1 MRKDTPRPFTHPF
14 QDEHSGSLCPHPLR
28 VWRASACHRSGP
40 DAFGGSERQRT
51 LSGPGCIRV
60 RCRGASAG
68 GDRSHLMRLDDR
80 RCLPVQCC
88 TIFTIRAR
96 TWGRPTRHLAA
107 SSAPPP
113 RTIIALRP
121 LPGVLGWQGFQ
132 LARRVDGG
140 SQRTR
145 LPKNHRPMREHLCLN
160 WHKPAEV
167 FRQSRHPGSRPGYP
181 TLPHACRASSPRHSP
196 AFAAAPSR
204 PGCKSTCT
212 TLMHCVHGGNSTLC
226 IDTNCRHH
234 IVRRHVSA
242 STAPGPTVY
251 GPSTDQAGDIE

>member
-1 MRKDTPRPFTHPF
+1 
-14 QDEHSGSLCPHPLR
+14 
-28 VWRASACHRSGP
+28 
-40 DAFGGSERQRT
+40 
-51 LSGPGCIRV
+51 
-60 RCRGASAG
+60 
-68 GDRSHLMRLDDR
+68 MRLDDR

-196 AFAAAPSR
+196 ACAAARSH
-204 PGCKSTCT
+204 PGCRSTCT
-212 TLMHCVHGGNSTLC
+212 IRMPCGHGGASISH
-226 IDTNCRHH
+226 IDNNCHYH
-234 IVRRHVSA
+234 TIPPQAGA
-242 STAPGPTVY
+242 STTSGARMH
-251 GPSTDQAGDIE
+251 GPSTCRAGDNLDSPPHPPSLTAGVGRLYGGNRHNTGWGEVRHPGRADG

>member
-181 TLPHACRASSPRHSP
+181 TLPHACRASSPGTLLHAPLPDPILAADRPAPFACPADMVGPLFHTLTTTVIIIPFRPKQARARHP
-196 AFAAAPSR
+196 A
-204 PGCKSTCT
+204 PGC
-212 TLMHCVHGGNSTLC
+212 
-226 IDTNCRHH
+226 
-234 IVRRHVSA
+234 
-242 STAPGPTVY
+242 TAPP
-251 GPSTDQAGDIE
+251 PAGRATI